1 MIDAMLTT
9 ALALLA
15 IALLGCIY
23 RLLRGPSLS
32 DRIASLDTLGI
43 CTLALIAVVSLKFQ
57 TQAYFDVILVLGILT
72 FIGTVALARY
82 IERGIVLESGDEM
95 NDNH

>member
-1 MIDAMLTT
+1 MIDGL
-9 ALALLA
+9 LLA
-15 IALLGCIY
+15 ALGLIGLSLLGCLY

-43 CTLALIAVVSLKFQ
+43 CTLALIAVVSLKFN
-57 TQAYFDVILVLGILT
+57 TEAYFDVILVLGILT

-82 IERGIVLESGDEM
+82 IERGVVLESGDKT
-95 NDNH
+95 NDH

>member
-1 MIDAMLTT
+1 MINGMLLT
-9 ALALLA
+9 ALVLLA

-43 CTLALIAVVSLKFQ
+43 CTLALIAVVSLKFK
-57 TQAYFDVILVLGILT
+57 TQAYFDVILVIGILT

-82 IERGIVLESGDEM
+82 IERDVVLESGEET
-95 NDNH
+95 NDH

>member
-1 MIDAMLTT
+1 MIDKMLIT
-9 ALALLA
+9 ALALIG
-15 IALLGCIY
+15 IALIGCIY

-43 CTLALIAVVSLKFQ
+43 CTLALIAVVSLNYK

-72 FIGTVALARY
+72 FIGTVALTRY
-82 IERGIVLESGDEM
+82 IERGVVLESGDEM
-95 NDNH
+95 NDH

>member
-1 MIDAMLTT
+1 MINGMLLT
-9 ALALLA
+9 ALVLLS

-43 CTLALIAVVSLKFQ
+43 CTLALIAVVSLKFK
-57 TQAYFDVILVLGILT
+57 TQAYFDVILVIGILT

-82 IERGIVLESGDEM
+82 IERDVVLESGEET
-95 NDNH
+95 NDH